1 MLYNAALRQ
10 DENDA
15 IYQQLKKA
23 GNMFANTI
31 HALVSAVLK
40 LQRKSDVPAGLVL
53 YRYSTRVY
61 LFYSRVSILLSCIF
75 STLVYLF
82 YSRVSILLSCL
93 APDTLPSTLV
103 SRSLHAAC
111 RGFLSL
117 LSTLLYASGATCVYK
132 SDVETG
138 CLRAGGWGALC
149 CRASSLRRA

>member
-15 IYQQLKKA
+15 IYQKLKEA

-61 LFYSRVSILLSCIF
+61 LFYSRVSILLSCIY

-82 YSRVSILLSCL
+82 YSRVSLLTRCLLLSCL
-93 APDTLPSTLV
+93 APYTLPAAV
-103 SRSLHAAC
+103 FSL
-111 RGFLSL
+111 FYL
-117 LSTLLYASGATCVYK
+117 LSCMHLALRVCIKVTLKRVVCGQGAGARCVA
-132 SDVETG
+132 VRV
-138 CLRAGGWGALC
+138 L
-149 CRASSLRRA
+149 